1 MTLLFLSGHHTLKN
15 AADAYGITLTTRVRV
30 LTEVPA
36 AWITEVTAYYCTEP
50 IDSPSNTVML
60 NVVLMIDP

>member
-1 MTLLFLSGHHTLKN
+1 MTLLILLGHHTLKN
-15 AADAYGITLTTRVRV
+15 AADTYGITLTTHVRV

-36 AWITEVTAYYCTEP
+36 SWITEVTAYYCTEP

-60 NVVLMIDP
+60 KVLMIDP